1 MVNCIP
7 NEGARLSEQH
17 RGLVKMPCGDTPDDR
32 GVSTGTANTR
42 TIITASWP
50 PSLHLAHPADPC
62 APGSFHSHS
71 SAASPSYVCKQPHAS
86 LTLSGLP
93 FNGVGRASPAPVQ
106 WIDDA
111 RVPHPVRWIRTH
123 KSCSLF
129 NGLGC
134 TSPVL
139 FPGSMGQDAP
149 VPSRFL
155 STGLGHM
162 GLASCS
168 AIENARVPL
177 PVQWI
182 RAHRSCFPFS
192 GLGGTSPVLFPGSMG
207 QDAPVPSCFLS
218 MGLGRTDP
226 ASCSAIENAR
236 VPLPVQWTRAHRSC
250 FPFSGL
256 GRTSP
261 VPFPDRWSERTS
273 YVLFLVRW
281 VKVQSPSPCS
291 AE

>member
-106 WIDDA
+106 WIEDV
-111 RVPHPVRWIRTH
+111 RVPLPIQWIR
-123 KSCSLF
+123 
-129 NGLGC
+129 C
-134 TSPVL
+134 TSP
-139 FPGSMGQDAP
+139 
-149 VPSRFL
+149 
-155 STGLGHM
+155 
-162 GLASCS
+162 ASCPMDRRRAS
-168 AIENARVPL
+168 PASCPMDKDTQVLL

-182 RAHRSCFPFS
+182 RMHEPR
-192 GLGGTSPVLFPGSMG
+192 PVSWINGS
-207 QDAPVPSCFLS
+207 
-218 MGLGRTDP
+218 
-226 ASCSAIENAR
+226 
-236 VPLPVQWTRAHRSC
+236 
-250 FPFSGL
+250 

-261 VPFPDRWSERTS
+261 VPFPVHGIGAHGSCFLFSDQER
-273 YVLFLVRW
+273 
-281 VKVQSPSPCS
+281 PSPASCS
-291 AE
+291 MD